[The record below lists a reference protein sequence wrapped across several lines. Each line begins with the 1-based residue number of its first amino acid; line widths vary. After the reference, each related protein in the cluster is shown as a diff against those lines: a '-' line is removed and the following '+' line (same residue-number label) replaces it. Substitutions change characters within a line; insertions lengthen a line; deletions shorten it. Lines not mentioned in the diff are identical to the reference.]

1 MAWLLFIDESGH
13 DRRLAP
19 YEVLAGVAV
28 QDWHVWNLIK
38 ELHAAEIR
46 RFGRRYSAGTDE
58 LKGKK
63 ILKTK
68 VFHHVALNTPVSDA
82 DIPILAKKALDD
94 GANSSVRE
102 WKALALA
109 KLAYVTDVFA
119 LCARFRCRVFA
130 SVVETDAPGTASDGL
145 RKDYGYLFERFF
157 YFLEDNKPREH
168 GIIVFDELE
177 KTRSHLLIDQC
188 HRYFKDTAIG
198 RHRASLIVPEPFF
211 VHSDLTTGIQL
222 ADLAAYVIS
231 WGFRTPAMQKP
242 SRKELAPYAKQI
254 AELRYRASRKRDG
267 EDFDIWSIAHISDL
281 RTSLER
287 DVSER

>member
-19 YEVLAGVAV
+19 YEVLAGMAV
-28 QDWHVWNLIK
+28 QDCHVWNLIK
-38 ELHAAEIR
+38 ELHDAEVR
-46 RFGRRYSAGTDE
+46 RFGRRYSAGRDE

-63 ILKTK
+63 LLKTK
-68 VFHHVALNTPVSDA
+68 VFHHIALNTPVSEA
-82 DIPILAKKALDD
+82 EGPTLAKKALDD

-109 KLAYVTDVFA
+109 KLAYVSDVFA
-119 LCARFRCRVFA
+119 LCKRFRCRVFA
-130 SVVETDAPGTASDGL
+130 SVVEIDAPQTASDGL

-157 YFLEDNKPREH
+157 YFLEDNRPREH
-168 GIIVFDELE
+168 GVVVFDELE
-177 KTRSHLLIDQC
+177 KSRSHLLIDQC

-231 WGFRTPAMQKP
+231 WGFRTPAMTKP
-242 SRKELAPYAKQI
+242 NRAELAPYARQI
-254 AELRYRASRKRDG
+254 AELRYRTAKMRGGNDL
-267 EDFDIWSIAHISDL
+267 DIWSIAHITDL
-281 RTSLER
+281 RTSIER
-287 DVSER
+287 